1 MRSAETV
8 LAIIRER
15 GTRGLPLEDI
25 YRQLYNPA
33 LYLRAYAKLYPN
45 KGAMTP
51 GSTLETV
58 DGMSMRKIEQLIDDL
73 RHERYRWTAVR
84 RVYIPKKTGKLRPLG
99 LPTWTDKLLQEV
111 MRSLLAAYYEPQMSQ
126 YSHGF
131 RPERGCHTALR
142 EIQAKWTGTR
152 WFIEGD
158 IAKYFDTINHDVLLE
173 ILAEKLH
180 DNRFLRLIG
189 RLLQS
194 GYLEEWKFHQTLS
207 GTPQGGVISPLLANI
222 YLDQLDQY
230 VEQVLIP
237 AYTRGE
243 KRAANPAYKR
253 LADQVAYRKRKG
265 QKKEYK
271 ELRKQLQRLPSYDP
285 VDPDYRRLRYVRYA
299 DDTLLGFAGP
309 RQEAEE
315 IKRKLGQ
322 FLRERLKLELS
333 QDKTLITQASTEA
346 ARFLGYELVNQQND
360 SKHARKRRSANGRI
374 GLRVPADVVAK
385 KSAPYLHKGK
395 NKPIHRAERLQ
406 DTDYSILTH
415 YQQEYR
421 GIVHYYLLAQNVWYL
436 SRLHWAMKG
445 SLLKTLA
452 SKHKTSTTAIA
463 RKYQTSVQAPNG
475 THLKCLQVVV
485 AREGKRPLVAQFGG
499 IQLIPQ
505 PKAVILDQLPKPINT
520 RTEIL
525 QRLLANVCELCKST
539 KEVEVHHIRKLA
551 DLKGKGGRERPA
563 WVKLMAARQRKTL
576 VVCRVCHMKI
586 HAGQSP

>member
-1 MRSAETV
+1 M
-8 LAIIRER
+8 
-15 GTRGLPLEDI
+15 
-25 YRQLYNPA
+25 
-33 LYLRAYAKLYPN
+33 
-45 KGAMTP
+45 
-51 GSTLETV
+51 
-58 DGMSMRKIEQLIDDL
+58 
-73 RHERYRWTAVR
+73 
-84 RVYIPKKTGKLRPLG
+84 
-99 LPTWTDKLLQEV
+99 
-111 MRSLLAAYYEPQMSQ
+111 
-126 YSHGF
+126 
-131 RPERGCHTALR
+131 
-142 EIQAKWTGTR
+142 
-152 WFIEGD
+152 
-158 IAKYFDTINHDVLLE
+158 LLE

-180 DNRFLRLIG
+180 GNRFLRLIG